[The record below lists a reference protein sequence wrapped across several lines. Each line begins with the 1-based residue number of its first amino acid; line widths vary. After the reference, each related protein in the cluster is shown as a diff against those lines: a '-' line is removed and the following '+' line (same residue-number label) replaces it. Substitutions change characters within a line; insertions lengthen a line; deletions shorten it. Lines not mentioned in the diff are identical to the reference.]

1 MGDNTALTLAV
12 LDAESHILNKGR
24 IIHLITD
31 ENLELSHVGFVD
43 KWRNFRAI
51 FNSEGEPVDKVKF
64 IEDYIRC
71 ADSQQAMSY
80 GYDSEWSIFR
90 VTRAAIKNK
99 FNDRAYNSV

>member
-1 MGDNTALTLAV
+1 MGDITALTLAV

-43 KWRNFRAI
+43 KWRNFRAT

-80 GYDSEWSIFR
+80 GYDSELLLS
-90 VTRAAIKNK
+90 AKP
-99 FNDRAYNSV
+99 